1 MPQFTRSVDA
11 KLLGRKTFDLSVE
24 MGAPFSAD
32 DRHYVF
38 SRRPPPASVPAGVEF
53 VSQPIGAFAIASDT
67 LDVYQVLDQMSARKW
82 ALTGL
87 LKPAAI
93 HVSPTLRQAQPGV
106 AERFLHDLRESVD
119 YVRTTPNIEGGMA
132 PIYGL
137 AASIP
142 DRTIVHEMLKGVMDI
157 YYRL

>member
-1 MPQFTRSVDA
+1 M
-11 KLLGRKTFDLSVE
+11 
-24 MGAPFSAD
+24 
-32 DRHYVF
+32 
-38 SRRPPPASVPAGVEF
+38 
-53 VSQPIGAFAIASDT
+53 
-67 LDVYQVLDQMSARKW
+67 YQVLDQMSARRW

-93 HVSPTLRQAQPGV
+93 HVSPTLRQSQSGV
-106 AERFLHDLRESVD
+106 AERFVRDLADSVAF
-119 YVRTTPNIEGGMA
+119 VRDTPDIEGGMA

-142 DRTIVHEMLKGVMDI
+142 DRAIVHGMLKQVMDI